1 MPEQEEINTAQPAEI
16 NHPGSKAQAGSQA
29 HADSQAHAG
38 SQAPGF
44 YMRFTP
50 EQRYMHA
57 TLFTTFL
64 GLAATG
70 LPIRFSESFWAR
82 KFASTV
88 GGFGAI
94 LFFHKLCAIV
104 LTIAFLIHVKD
115 VFTRSWLRHEK
126 GIFWGPTSMVAN
138 WKDAK
143 DLFGHMRWF
152 LGMGPKPKFDR
163 YAYWEK
169 FDYWAVFWGMVV
181 IGFSGYA
188 MWFAPFFA
196 HFLPGWALNA
206 VLVIHS
212 EEGLLAIL
220 FIFSIHFVNTHLRPD
235 SFPMDMVIFTGV
247 ESEEEFQEKRPLE
260 YQRAIAEDKLKGRL
274 AEAPGTWQL
283 NFSKIVGFTAIFIG
297 LLLLVLTL
305 SAYLRE

>member
-1 MPEQEEINTAQPAEI
+1 
-16 NHPGSKAQAGSQA
+16 
-29 HADSQAHAG
+29 
-38 SQAPGF
+38 
-44 YMRFTP
+44 
-50 EQRYMHA
+50 MHA
-57 TLFTTFL
+57 VLFTTFL

-70 LPIRFSESFWAR
+70 LPLRFSESLWAR
-82 KFASTV
+82 GAARFV

-94 LFFHKLCAIV
+94 LFVHKACALA
-104 LTIAFLIHVKD
+104 LTVAFLIHVKD
-115 VFTRSWLRHEK
+115 IFTRSWARREK
-126 GIFWGPTSMVAN
+126 GIFWGATSMVGN

-143 DLFGHMRWF
+143 DLISHMRWMIG
-152 LGMGPKPKFDR
+152 LGPRPKFDR

-169 FDYWAVFWGMVV
+169 FDYWAVFWGMLV

-196 HFLPGWALNA
+196 RFLPGWALNA

-247 ESEEEFQEKRPLE
+247 ESEEEFSHRRPLE
-260 YQRAIAEDKLKGRL
+260 YQRMKAEGKLEARL
-274 AEAPGTWQL
+274 GEKPQTWFV
-283 NFSKIVGFTAIFIG
+283 NFARIVGFTAITIG
-297 LLLLVLTL
+297 VVLLILTL
-305 SAYLRE
+305 TAYFG

>member
-1 MPEQEEINTAQPAEI
+1 MPETQTIVAHEEAAPAE
-16 NHPGSKAQAGSQA
+16 AQAI
-29 HADSQAHAG
+29 
-38 SQAPGF
+38 APPGRYF
-44 YMRFTP
+44 TRFTRA
-50 EQRYMHA
+50 QRTLHA
-57 TLFTTFL
+57 ILFSTFL

-70 LPIRFSESFWAR
+70 LPLRFSESIWAR
-82 KFASTV
+82 GLARAV

-94 LFFHKLCAIV
+94 LFFHKFCALA
-104 LTIAFLIHVKD
+104 LTIAFLVHVKD
-115 VFTRSWLRHEK
+115 IVQRALRHEK
-126 GIFWGPTSMVAN
+126 GIFWGATSMVAN
-138 WKDAK
+138 WKDVK
-143 DLFGHMRWF
+143 DILAHLRWF
-152 LGMGPKPKFDR
+152 VGLGPRPQFER

-169 FDYWAVFWGMVV
+169 FDYWAVFWGMMV

-247 ESEEEFQEKRPLE
+247 ESEDEFRHKRPLE
-260 YQRAIAEDKLKGRL
+260 YARLKKEGKLMTKLGERPQR
-274 AEAPGTWQL
+274 WYV
-283 NFSKIVGFTAIFIG
+283 NFSRIVGFSAIAFG
-297 LLLLVLTL
+297 LLMLVLALT
-305 SAYLRE
+305 AYFG

>member
-1 MPEQEEINTAQPAEI
+1 MPDQEPAAD
-16 NHPGSKAQAGSQA
+16 GSSENRRAEGRY
-29 HADSQAHAG
+29 
-38 SQAPGF
+38 F
-44 YMRFTP
+44 MRFTR
-50 EQRYMHA
+50 EQRYLHA
-57 TLFTTFL
+57 ALFTSFL

-70 LPIRFSESFWAR
+70 LPLRFSESIWAR
-82 KFASTV
+82 GLARGV

-94 LFFHKLCAIV
+94 LFFHKFCAVV
-104 LTIAFLIHVKD
+104 LTLAFLIHVKEI
-115 VFTRSWLRHEK
+115 FTRGIVHREK
-126 GIFWGPTSMVAN
+126 GIFWGATSMVAN
-138 WKDAK
+138 WKDVK
-143 DLFGHMRWF
+143 DLFGHLRWF
-152 LGMGPKPKFDR
+152 LGLGPKPQFER

-247 ESEEEFQEKRPLE
+247 ESEEEFKAKRPLE
-260 YQRAIAEDKLKGRL
+260 YRRLASQGKLERL
-274 AEAPGTWQL
+274 IAEAPGIWQI
-283 NFSKIVGFTAIFIG
+283 NFSKVVGFSAIFIG
-297 LLLLVLTL
+297 LLLLALTL
-305 SAYLRE
+305 SEYFRP

>member
-1 MPEQEEINTAQPAEI
+1 MPELVVEAERTTQTTAPTGRFFQ
-16 NHPGSKAQAGSQA
+16 
-29 HADSQAHAG
+29 
-38 SQAPGF
+38 
-44 YMRFTP
+44 RFTRS
-50 EQRYMHA
+50 QRTLHA
-57 TLFTTFL
+57 VLFTTFL

-70 LPIRFSESFWAR
+70 LPLRFSESIWAR
-82 KFASTV
+82 GLAGFV

-94 LFFHKLCAIV
+94 LFVHKFCALA
-104 LTIAFLIHVKD
+104 LTVAFLVHVKD
-115 VFTRSWLRHEK
+115 LVTRAFARHEK
-126 GIFWGPTSMVAN
+126 GIFWGATSMVAN
-138 WKDAK
+138 WKDVK
-143 DLFGHMRWF
+143 DIVGHMRWMVG
-152 LGMGPKPKFDR
+152 LGPKPKFER

-169 FDYWAVFWGMVV
+169 FDYWAVFWGMMV

-247 ESEEEFQEKRPLE
+247 ESEEEFKHKRPLE
-260 YQRAIAEDKLKGRL
+260 YQRLAAEGKL
-274 AEAPGTWQL
+274 EAKLGEKPQSWYVR
-283 NFSKIVGFTAIFIG
+283 FAKVVGFTAITIG
-297 LLLLVLTL
+297 VVLLILTL
-305 SAYLRE
+305 TAYFG

>member
-1 MPEQEEINTAQPAEI
+1 MPELEAPPQTAQPETA
-16 NHPGSKAQAGSQA
+16 AGRY
-29 HADSQAHAG
+29 
-38 SQAPGF
+38 F
-44 YMRFTP
+44 MRFTR
-50 EQRYMHA
+50 EQRYLHA
-57 TLFTTFL
+57 VLFTTFL

-70 LPIRFSESFWAR
+70 LPMRFSASFWAR
-82 KFASTV
+82 RVAAGV

-94 LFFHKLCAIV
+94 LFFHKLCALV

-115 VFTRSWLRHEK
+115 LFTRAFLNHEK
-126 GIFWGPTSMVAN
+126 GIFWGSTSMVAN

-152 LGMGPKPKFDR
+152 VGLGPKPQFER

-196 HFLPGWALNA
+196 RFLPGWALNA

-235 SFPMDMVIFTGV
+235 SFPIDMVVFTGV
-247 ESEEEFQEKRPLE
+247 ESEEEFEHKRPLE
-260 YQRAIAEDKLKGRL
+260 YRRLKAQGKLESRL
-274 AEAPGTWQL
+274 AEAPPTWL
-283 NFSKIVGFTAIFIG
+283 TNFFRVVGFTAVFIG

-305 SAYLRE
+305 TAYFD

>member
-1 MPEQEEINTAQPAEI
+1 MPDLEQVTAPNGENGLPQ
-16 NHPGSKAQAGSQA
+16 GR
-29 HADSQAHAG
+29 
-38 SQAPGF
+38 F
-44 YMRFTP
+44 FTRFTRA
-50 EQRYMHA
+50 QRYLHA
-57 TLFTTFL
+57 VLFSTFL

-70 LPIRFSESFWAR
+70 LPMRFSESFWAR
-82 KFASTV
+82 KLASAV

-94 LFFHKLCAIV
+94 IFFHKLFALV
-104 LTIAFLIHVKD
+104 LTLAFLIHVKD
-115 VFTRSWLRHEK
+115 VFTRALVHREK
-126 GIFWGPTSMVAN
+126 GIFWGPNSMVAN

-143 DLFGHMRWF
+143 DIFAHMRWF
-152 LGMGPKPKFDR
+152 LGLGPRPQFDR

-169 FDYWAVFWGMVV
+169 FDYWAVFWGMIV

-235 SFPMDMVIFTGV
+235 SFPMDMVVFTGV
-247 ESEEEFQEKRPLE
+247 ESEEEFKHKRELE
-260 YQRAIAEDKLKGRL
+260 YKMLESQGKLESRL
-274 AEAPGTWQL
+274 ATAAPLWL
-283 NFSKIVGFTAIFIG
+283 VNFSKVAGYTAILIG
-297 LLLLVLTL
+297 LTLLVLTL
-305 SAYLRE
+305 SAYFS

>member
-1 MPEQEEINTAQPAEI
+1 MPDLEQAAVSTTTQAEVK
-16 NHPGSKAQAGSQA
+16 SRY
-29 HADSQAHAG
+29 
-38 SQAPGF
+38 F
-44 YMRFTP
+44 TRFTR

-57 TLFTTFL
+57 VLFSTFL

-70 LPIRFSESFWAR
+70 LPLRFSDSFWAR
-82 KFASTV
+82 GMAKAV

-94 LFFHKLCAIV
+94 LFFHKFCAIV
-104 LTIAFLIHVKD
+104 LTIAFALHVKE
-115 VFTRSWLRHEK
+115 VFQRGILHRQK
-126 GIFWGPTSMVAN
+126 GIFWGPDSMVAN
-138 WKDAK
+138 WKDVK
-143 DLFGHMRWF
+143 DLIGHLRWF
-152 LGMGPKPKFDR
+152 VGLGRRPQFDR

-169 FDYWAVFWGMVV
+169 FDYWAVFWGMIV

-247 ESEEEFQEKRPLE
+247 ESEEEFKHKRPME
-260 YQRAIAEDKLKGRL
+260 YERLVKEGRL
-274 AEAPGTWQL
+274 EVRLGEAPQTWL
-283 NFSKIVGFTAIFIG
+283 VNFSRVIGTIAIVFG
-297 LLLLVLTL
+297 LTLLVLTL
-305 SAYLRE
+305 SAYFF

>member
-1 MPEQEEINTAQPAEI
+1 MLEEDPMPEVQEAPAQ
-16 NHPGSKAQAGSQA
+16 SQQITKT
-29 HADSQAHAG
+29 SG
-38 SQAPGF
+38 RYF
-44 YMRFTP
+44 VRFTRA
-50 EQRYMHA
+50 QRAMHA
-57 TLFTTFL
+57 VLFTTFL

-70 LPIRFSESFWAR
+70 LPLRFSESIWAR
-82 KFASTV
+82 RLASAV

-104 LTIAFLIHVKD
+104 LTIAFALHVKEI
-115 VFTRSWLRHEK
+115 FTRGIMNREK
-126 GIFWGPTSMVAN
+126 GIFWGATSMVAN
-138 WKDAK
+138 WKDVK
-143 DLFGHMRWF
+143 DLFAHCRWF
-152 LGMGPKPKFDR
+152 LGLGPKPKFER

-169 FDYWAVFWGMVV
+169 FDYWAVFWGMMV

-247 ESEEEFQEKRPLE
+247 ESEQEFQRKRPQE
-260 YQRAIAEDKLKGRL
+260 YARMLREAKAQERRG
-274 AEAPGTWQL
+274 EAPAKWFV
-283 NFSKIVGFTAIFIG
+283 NFSRVVGFTAIFIG
-297 LLLLVLTL
+297 VTLLVLTL
-305 SAYLRE
+305 TAY

>member
-1 MPEQEEINTAQPAEI
+1 MPELEPITAETPAES
-16 NHPGSKAQAGSQA
+16 GAKSRY
-29 HADSQAHAG
+29 
-38 SQAPGF
+38 F
-44 YMRFTP
+44 LRFTRA
-50 EQRYMHA
+50 QRTMHA
-57 TLFTTFL
+57 VLFSTFL

-70 LPIRFSESFWAR
+70 LPMRFSESFWAR
-82 KFASTV
+82 KFASDV

-94 LFFHKLCAIV
+94 LFFHKLCAVV
-104 LTIAFLIHVKD
+104 LTFTFMIHVKE
-115 VFTRSWLRHEK
+115 VFTRGLVHREK

-143 DLFGHMRWF
+143 DLFAHMRWF
-152 LGMGPKPKFDR
+152 LGLGPKPHFER

-169 FDYWAVFWGMVV
+169 FDYWAVFWGMIV
-181 IGFSGYA
+181 IGISGYA

-247 ESEEEFQEKRPLE
+247 ESEEEFKEKRPEE
-260 YQRAIAEDKLKGRL
+260 YERL
-274 AEAPGTWQL
+274 AGEGKLEVRLADAPQSWL
-283 NFSKIVGFTAIFIG
+283 IRFSRLVGFTAIAIG
-297 LLLLVLTL
+297 LILLVLTL
-305 SAYLRE
+305 TAYFS

>member
-1 MPEQEEINTAQPAEI
+1 MPDQKQAADGSIETGGTGGRYFTRFS
-16 NHPGSKAQAGSQA
+16 PG
-29 HADSQAHAG
+29 
-38 SQAPGF
+38 
-44 YMRFTP
+44 
-50 EQRYMHA
+50 QRYLHA
-57 TLFTTFL
+57 VLFTTFL

-70 LPIRFSESFWAR
+70 LPMRFSESIWAR
-82 KFASTV
+82 KFASLV

-94 LFFHKLCAIV
+94 IFFHKLFAVV
-104 LTIAFLIHVKD
+104 LTLAFLIHVRD
-115 VFTRSWLRHEK
+115 LFSRAFIHREK
-126 GIFWGPTSMVAN
+126 GIFWGSTSMVAN

-143 DLFGHMRWF
+143 DLFGHLRWF
-152 LGMGPKPKFDR
+152 LGLGPKPQFER

-169 FDYWAVFWGMVV
+169 FDYWAVFWGMIV

-196 HFLPGWALNA
+196 RFLPGWALNA

-247 ESEEEFQEKRPLE
+247 ESEEEFKHKRPEEYARAAAQGKLE
-260 YQRAIAEDKLKGRL
+260 SRIGEKPAVWLV
-274 AEAPGTWQL
+274 
-283 NFSKIVGFTAIFIG
+283 NFSRVVGFTAIFIG
-297 LLLLVLTL
+297 LTLLVLTL
-305 SAYLRE
+305 SAYFRE

>member
-1 MPEQEEINTAQPAEI
+1 MPELERANQTETETAA
-16 NHPGSKAQAGSQA
+16 AG
-29 HADSQAHAG
+29 G
-38 SQAPGF
+38 RYF
-44 YMRFTP
+44 LRFTR

-57 TLFTTFL
+57 ALFTSFL

-70 LPIRFSESFWAR
+70 LPMRFSESFWAR
-82 KFASTV
+82 KFAAGV
-88 GGFGAI
+88 GGFSAI
-94 LFFHKLCAIV
+94 LFLHKFFAVV
-104 LTIAFLIHVKD
+104 LTIAFALHVKEI
-115 VFTRSWLRHEK
+115 VQRGLINREK

-138 WKDAK
+138 WKDVK
-143 DLFGHMRWF
+143 DVFGHMRWF
-152 LGMGPKPKFDR
+152 LGLGPRPQFDR

-169 FDYWAVFWGMVV
+169 FDYWAVFWGMIV

-212 EEGLLAIL
+212 EEALLAVL
-220 FIFSIHFVNTHLRPD
+220 FIFSIHFVNTHLRLD

-247 ESEEEFQEKRPLE
+247 ESEEEFKHKRTLE
-260 YQRAIAEDKLKGRL
+260 YERNSQRGELEKKVGIAPPLWL
-274 AEAPGTWQL
+274 V

-297 LLLLVLTL
+297 LTLLVLTL
-305 SAYLRE
+305 TAYFS

>member
-1 MPEQEEINTAQPAEI
+1 MPDQTPNTPVPTIEVSTPAI
-16 NHPGSKAQAGSQA
+16 PA
-29 HADSQAHAG
+29 
-38 SQAPGF
+38 APEKPRYF
-44 YMRFTP
+44 VRFTLA
-50 EQRYMHA
+50 QRYLHA
-57 TLFTTFL
+57 VLFTTFL
-64 GLAATG
+64 VLAATG
-70 LPIRFSESFWAR
+70 LMMRFSGSPWAIRFAR
-82 KFASTV
+82 QV

-94 LFFHKLCAIV
+94 LFFHKFCALV
-104 LTIAFLIHVKD
+104 LTLAFLVH
-115 VFTRSWLRHEK
+115 LREIMARGLFKSEK

-138 WKDAK
+138 WKDVK
-143 DLFGHMRWF
+143 DLLGHFRWF
-152 LGMGPKPKFDR
+152 LGLGPKPKFER

-235 SFPMDMVIFTGV
+235 SFPMDMVIFTGR
-247 ESEEEFQEKRPLE
+247 ESEEEFKTRRPDE
-260 YQRAIAEDKLKGRL
+260 YQRMLSEGKAETRITV
-274 AEAPGTWQL
+274 APPRWL
-283 NFSKIVGFTAIFIG
+283 INFSRVVGFTAILIG
-297 LLLLVLTL
+297 LTLLVLTL
-305 SAYLRE
+305 SAYFTG

>member
-1 MPEQEEINTAQPAEI
+1 MEERMVDLEPAADGSPNGSREQSRA
-16 NHPGSKAQAGSQA
+16 AG
-29 HADSQAHAG
+29 G
-38 SQAPGF
+38 RYF
-44 YMRFTP
+44 MRFTRA
-50 EQRYMHA
+50 QRYLHA
-57 TLFTTFL
+57 VLFSTFL

-70 LPIRFSESFWAR
+70 LPLRFSQSFWAR
-82 KFASTV
+82 RFASTF

-94 LFFHKLCAIV
+94 LFFHKFCALV
-104 LTIAFLIHVKD
+104 LTLAFLIHVKD
-115 VFTRSWLRHEK
+115 LFTRAVVRHEK
-126 GIFWGPTSMVAN
+126 GIFWGSTSMVAN
-138 WKDAK
+138 WKDVK
-143 DLFGHMRWF
+143 DLFGHLRWF
-152 LGMGPKPKFDR
+152 VGLGPKPQFER

-169 FDYWAVFWGMVV
+169 FDYWAVFWGMIV

-247 ESEEEFQEKRPLE
+247 ESEEEFKHKRPLE
-260 YQRAIAEDKLKGRL
+260 YERLKREGKLEARLGEAPQTWLINFSRVVGTIAIA
-274 AEAPGTWQL
+274 
-283 NFSKIVGFTAIFIG
+283 IG
-297 LLLLVLTL
+297 LTLLVLTL
-305 SAYLRE
+305 TAYFS

>member
-1 MPEQEEINTAQPAEI
+1 MPDLEQEAAESRR
-16 NHPGSKAQAGSQA
+16 HGSGTERY
-29 HADSQAHAG
+29 
-38 SQAPGF
+38 F
-44 YMRFTP
+44 MRFTR

-57 TLFTTFL
+57 VLFTTFL

-70 LPIRFSESFWAR
+70 LPIRFSESIWAR
-82 KFASTV
+82 GLAKGV

-94 LFFHKLCAIV
+94 LFFHKLCAVV
-104 LTIAFLIHVKD
+104 LTIAFLIHLKEI
-115 VFTRSWLRHEK
+115 FTR
-126 GIFWGPTSMVAN
+126 GIVHREMGVFWGSNSMVAN

-143 DLFGHMRWF
+143 DLFGHLRWF
-152 LGMGPKPKFDR
+152 VGLGPKPNFDR

-169 FDYWAVFWGMVV
+169 FDYWAVFWGMIV

-235 SFPMDMVIFTGV
+235 SFPMDMVVFTGV
-247 ESEEEFQEKRPLE
+247 ESEEEFKLKRPLE
-260 YQRAIAEDKLKGRL
+260 YERLKREGKLEGRL
-274 AEAPGTWQL
+274 GEAPQTWL
-283 NFSKIVGFTAIFIG
+283 INFSRVVGTIAIVIG
-297 LLLLVLTL
+297 LTLLVLTL
-305 SAYLRE
+305 TAYFS

>member
-1 MPEQEEINTAQPAEI
+1 MIHTILWLIRSRYNQIKKKRPMEETMPEFEI
-16 NHPGSKAQAGSQA
+16 QAA
-29 HADSQAHAG
+29 ADNESAN
-38 SQAPGF
+38 STNRF
-44 YMRFTP
+44 FVRFTR

-57 TLFTTFL
+57 VLFTTFL

-70 LPIRFSESFWAR
+70 LPLRFSESFWAR
-82 KFASTV
+82 GLASGV

-94 LFFHKLCAIV
+94 LFFHKFCALV
-104 LTIAFLIHVKD
+104 LTVAFLIHVKD
-115 VFTRSWLRHEK
+115 VFTRGLMNREK

-138 WKDAK
+138 WKDVK

-152 LGMGPKPKFDR
+152 VGLGPKPQFER

-169 FDYWAVFWGMVV
+169 FDYWAVFWGMIV

-247 ESEEEFQEKRPLE
+247 ESEEEFKHKRPLE
-260 YQRAIAEDKLKGRL
+260 YQRAINEGKLETRL
-274 AEAPGTWQL
+274 ATAPPLWLL
-283 NFSKIVGFTAIFIG
+283 NFSKW
-297 LLLLVLTL
+297 LEPSPSS
-305 SAYLRE
+305 SASPCWY